1 MESVDLL
8 KLKVGDVIVRRDGEE
23 YQVSEVTVVGGGSAY
38 RVCVTAT
45 NHEEDILGWYTYDG
59 MYYTQGGE
67 NDKDIVKVRPCMP
80 ITISVDTIADGDLG
94 GAKYD
99 HGKVLFRPLT
109 RGLARSLHEVARVL
123 TFGANKYAE
132 DSWQTAPNAAVRYE
146 NALDRHLNAWK
157 MGEGYDPESGL
168 HHLAHAACNV
178 LFILWFEL
186 KGVALK

>member
-1 MESVDLL
+1 MESVDLA
-8 KLKVGDVIVRRDGEE
+8 KLTVGDVIVERGGAE
-23 YQVSEVTVVGGGSAY
+23 YQVSEVVVESTGPY
-38 RVCVTAT
+38 PVRVTAT
-45 NHEEDILGWYTYDG
+45 NHGEDLLSGRYTYDG
-59 MYYTQGGE
+59 TYIRE
-67 NDKDIVKVRPCMP
+67 HECDRDIVKVRPAVP
-80 ITISVDTIADGDLG
+80 FTVSVGKIADGDLG

-99 HGKVLFRPLT
+99 RGKVLFRPLT

-132 DSWQTAPNAAVRYE
+132 DSWQTVPNAAVRYE

-157 MGEGYDPESGL
+157 LGESYDPESGL

>member
-1 MESVDLL
+1 MESVDLRQL
-8 KLKVGDVIVRRDGEE
+8 KAGDVIVRRDGKEF
-23 YQVSEVTVVGGGSAY
+23 QVATAIQEPCRSYPMRIEASNLDEIILKWY
-38 RVCVTAT
+38 R
-45 NHEEDILGWYTYDG
+45 YDG
-59 MYYTQGGE
+59 MYTYDDDHPE
-67 NDKDIVKVRPCMP
+67 DIVKVRPCLRF
-80 ITISVDTIADGDLG
+80 TVQSDKIADGNLG

-132 DSWQTAPNAAVRYE
+132 DSWQTVPNAVVRYE

-157 MGEGYDPESGL
+157 LGESYDPESGL

-186 KGVALK
+186 KGVVLK